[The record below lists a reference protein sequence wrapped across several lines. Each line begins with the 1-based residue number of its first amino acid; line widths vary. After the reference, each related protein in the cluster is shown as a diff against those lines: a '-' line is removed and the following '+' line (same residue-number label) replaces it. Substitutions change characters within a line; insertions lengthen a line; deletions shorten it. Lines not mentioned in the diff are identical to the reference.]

1 MRMSAAQTKAED
13 AKRMTPSPHLFLAT
27 PCFGGLVTQG
37 YMQSVIALMRH
48 APASGFDLTLG
59 MLGHDAMISRGRNTL
74 VGHFM
79 RARQATHLLF
89 IDADIVFMPEQVSR
103 LLGFGKDIVAGMYPL
118 KALQWDPSAR
128 ARLAA
133 GEAAET
139 AAMQY
144 VGEPCHGA
152 ALQRENGF
160 VTAEYAGT
168 GFMLVQRHVI
178 ERLIAAYPETRYS
191 AAHILATQTSPEG
204 PNYALFDG
212 MIDPETDLYLS
223 EDYTFC
229 RRWRQLGGS
238 LWLDTQARL
247 THAGTHDFHGD
258 PALRYAA

>member
-1 MRMSAAQTKAED
+1 MED
-13 AKRMTPSPHLFLAT
+13 AKRMTPSPHLFIAT

-37 YMQSVIALMRH
+37 YMQSVIALMQH

-59 MLGHDAMISRGRNTL
+59 MLGHDALISRSRNTL

-79 RARQATHLLF
+79 RTRAATHLLF
-89 IDADIVFMPEQVSR
+89 IDADIVFTPAQVAR
-103 LLGFGKDIVAGMYPL
+103 LLGARKDIAAGMYPL
-118 KALQWDPSAR
+118 KALTWDPSAR
-128 ARLAA
+128 ARLDA

-139 AAMQY
+139 AALRY
-144 VGEPCHGA
+144 VGEPCQGP

-168 GFMLVQRHVI
+168 GFMLIQRHVI
-178 ERLIAAYPETRYS
+178 ERLIAAYPETRYA
-191 AAHILATQTSPEG
+191 AAHVLRMQDSPDG

-212 MIDPETDLYLS
+212 MIDPETEIYLS

-238 LWLDTQARL
+238 LWLDTQSRL
-247 THAGTHDFHGD
+247 THAGAYDFHGD